1 MAPNGSRGLESL
13 PVILAAHLSL
23 ESSLSSSKIKS
34 FSGFTGNFTGSFTGS
49 LPYKRFGN
57 PQDLYLRFDRY
68 FPKIV

>member
-1 MAPNGSRGLESL
+1 MTPTD
-13 PVILAAHLSL
+13 
-23 ESSLSSSKIKS
+23 LSSDTKS
-34 FSGFTGNFTGSFTGS
+34 FSRFTGSSAGS

>member
-34 FSGFTGNFTGSFTGS
+34 FSGFTGSFTGS